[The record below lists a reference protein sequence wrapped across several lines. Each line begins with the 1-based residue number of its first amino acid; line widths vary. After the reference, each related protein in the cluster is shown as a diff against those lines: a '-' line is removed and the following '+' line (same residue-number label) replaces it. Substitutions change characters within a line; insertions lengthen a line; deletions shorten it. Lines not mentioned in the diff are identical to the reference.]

1 MPDFSVPI
9 KYYDGSINKVDS
21 ETKNA
26 VKNAL
31 YKAISRIEPDFFKG
45 LSFHIAS
52 DYSNLDNHNSLST
65 YLRKEQNSYSS
76 TRGMADNSGNREVY
90 IQESAFKFTKL
101 LNLLTS
107 FSFTAKTEI
116 EQATMHELGHQFD
129 YYYGTDEGLK
139 KKYDELLAKYPD
151 SYEKE
156 VELTKEEKQFF
167 SMYQNNNGYSD
178 SQRFKDAVYNDLQQ
192 LDVHNLN
199 LDEGYF
205 VAEFYNKGLDLK
217 PTKEDVQKGD
227 YSRGELFAQAF
238 SYAMGTEDRYKED
251 FIKRFPQSYNV
262 VLNYIA
268 QHTKSKAAKSQF

>member
-9 KYYDGSINKVDS
+9 KYYDGTVNKVDL

-26 VKNAL
+26 VKNTL
-31 YKAISRIEPDFFKG
+31 YKVISKIEPDFFKG
-45 LSFHIAS
+45 LSIHIAS

-65 YLRKEQNSYSS
+65 HLKKEENSYSS
-76 TRGMADNSGNREVY
+76 TRGIADSSGNREVY
-90 IQESAFKFTKL
+90 IQESAFKFAKL
-101 LNLLTS
+101 LNLLNS
-107 FSFTAKTEI
+107 FSFTGKTEI

-129 YYYGTDEGLK
+129 YFYGTDEELK

-156 VELTKEEKQFF
+156 VNLTKEEEEFF
-167 SMYQNNNGYSD
+167 TMYQDNNGYSD
-178 SQRFKDAVYNDLQQ
+178 SPSFKEAVYNDLQQ
-192 LDVHNLN
+192 LDVHSLN

-217 PTKEDVQKGD
+217 PTKDDVQKGD
-227 YSRGELFAQAF
+227 YSRGEVFAQAF
-238 SYAMGTEDRYKED
+238 SYAMGTDDGGKED
-251 FIKRFPQSYNV
+251 FIKRFPQAYNV

-268 QHTKSKAAKSQF
+268 KHTKP